1 MAGYANCL
9 RKIKVFQYLG
19 SRNTKL
25 WHERTRISKK
35 RNCYT
40 GRGEVNLI
48 FKVIL
53 GYSWGTV
60 LWHAQDCN
68 SDERL
73 DLKKYILE
81 SSK

>member
-1 MAGYANCL
+1 MKELEYL
-9 RKIKVFQYLG
+9 RKETVI
-19 SRNTKL
+19 
-25 WHERTRISKK
+25 
-35 RNCYT
+35 T

-53 GYSWGTV
+53 EYSWGTV